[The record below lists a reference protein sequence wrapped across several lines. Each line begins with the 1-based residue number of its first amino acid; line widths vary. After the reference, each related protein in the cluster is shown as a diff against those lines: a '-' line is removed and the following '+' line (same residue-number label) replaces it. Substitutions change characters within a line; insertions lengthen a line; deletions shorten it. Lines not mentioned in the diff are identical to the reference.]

1 MNKIIIADNK
11 DIEYND
17 FKLTKI
23 GLEAIGKP
31 TYDQWK
37 NCGKFIKK
45 AEQSVQ
51 FWLGDW
57 INYGEKV
64 YGKKYNQ
71 AIKATDYEQG
81 TLHNASYVA
90 RQVEISRRS
99 EVLSYSHHKEVAPLK
114 PKLQDE
120 LLNKAEKE
128 KLSTRELRKEVK
140 KAKHKDKIQKP
151 LPKGKYDVI
160 YADPP
165 WRYQFSET
173 NTREIENQY
182 PTMKLDEIRDL
193 KIPSA
198 DNSILL
204 LWATAPKIEEAISV
218 LNAWGFTYKTCAVW
232 DKEIIGMGYWFRGQ
246 HELLL
251 IGIKGNFPTPIESVR
266 ASSVYKERR
275 TKHSKKPNYYY
286 QLIED
291 YFPGGKYLELFA
303 RKKFNKKWTVWGN
316 EAT

>member
-1 MNKIIIADNK
+1 MNKNINRQGLKKLPLEIRGQ
-11 DIEYND
+11 IEENICR
-17 FKLTKI
+17 KNLTPSELI
-23 GLEAIGKP
+23 EIGKRV
-31 TYDQWK
+31 DKVLKISEKAKERQK
-37 NCGKFIKK
+37 SSLKK
-45 AEQSVQ
+45 
-51 FWLGDW
+51 
-57 INYGEKV
+57 GEKKPAV
-64 YGKKYNQ
+64 Q
-71 AIKATDYEQG
+71 AFAQREKSQDKI
-81 TLHNASYVA
+81 ASYLKWSGETHRKA
-90 RQVEISRRS
+90 KQVVDS
-99 EVLSYSHHKEVAPLK
+99 KDK
-114 PKLQDE
+114 KLIEEMDKTG
-120 LLNKAEKE
+120 NVNNAY
-128 KLSTRELRKEVK
+128 RELKRKERNKNFVIPK
-140 KAKHKDKIQKP
+140 
-151 LPKGKYDVI
+151 LPKGKFNVI

-182 PTMKLDEIRDL
+182 PTMKLDEIKDL

-251 IGIKGNFPTPIESVR
+251 VGIKGNFPTPIESVR
-266 ASSVYKERR
+266 TSSVYKERR

-316 EAT
+316 ETP